1 MERGGLALC
10 RIAATPRDEVNAMKL
25 LLISGHGAGDPGAV
39 STLGGTNYREA
50 DETRKVTAGLAQRL
64 RDAAEVTVYPTDR
77 NAYEDYRKG
86 TLKSVAQFSKYDFV
100 LEVHFNAVR
109 ADQGDGKVKG
119 SEIFST
125 RKTAAAAAEL
135 AILRRLKAL
144 GFTDRGL
151 KASGHLAVINAAAAA
166 GTPAALLEVCFVDDA
181 DDMRLYTAD
190 RGAVFDAVAGGLM
203 EGFGLTEEKEA
214 PEAAAV
220 LYQTLA
226 EVPDWG
232 RPTVEK
238 LVNKG
243 YLTGG
248 GTGLDLDRQMLRIL
262 VINDRAGL
270 YD

>member
-1 MERGGLALC
+1 
-10 RIAATPRDEVNAMKL
+10 MKL

-39 STLGGTNYREA
+39 STLGGKSYREA
-50 DETRKVTAGLAQRL
+50 DETRTVTAGLAELL
-64 RDAAEVTVYPTDR
+64 RGAADVTIYPTDR

-86 TLKSVAQFSKYDFV
+86 TLAAVAQFSKYDFV
-100 LEVHFNAVR
+100 LEVHFNAFQV
-109 ADQGDGKVKG
+109 DQGNGKVKG

-125 RKTAAAAAEL
+125 RKAEAAVAEK

-166 GTPAALLEVCFVDDA
+166 GKPAALLEVCFVDDA
-181 DDMRLYTAD
+181 DDMRIYTAD
-190 RGAVFDAVAGGLM
+190 RKKVIGAIADGLV
-203 EGFGLTEEKEA
+203 EGFNLTKGKEEEL
-214 PEAAAV
+214 EVAAV
-220 LYQTLA
+220 MYQTLA

-232 RPTVEK
+232 KSTIEK
-238 LVNKG
+238 LMKKG
-243 YLTGG
+243 YLAGD